1 MDKIII
7 TDLRASGIIGVK
19 SPERDQPQTLLLNIN
34 LFMDLKPAGLSDNI
48 RDTVSYSTVAKSVI
62 ARVAET
68 QFYTLEALAD
78 NLATMLLEGFDINAV
93 SVRIEKPEFV
103 ANTSRVGVEIHREA
117 AADNT

>member
-19 SPERDQPQTLLLNIN
+19 SPERDQPQTLLINIS
-34 LFMDLKPAGLSDNI
+34 LFTDLKPAGLTDNI
-48 RDTVSYSTVAKSVI
+48 DDTVSYSTVAKSVI
-62 ARVAET
+62 NRVAET

-78 NLATMLLEGFDINAV
+78 NLATMLLDRFGINAV

-103 ANTSRVGVEIHREA
+103 ANTSRVGVEIYREA
-117 AADNT
+117 VAGNT